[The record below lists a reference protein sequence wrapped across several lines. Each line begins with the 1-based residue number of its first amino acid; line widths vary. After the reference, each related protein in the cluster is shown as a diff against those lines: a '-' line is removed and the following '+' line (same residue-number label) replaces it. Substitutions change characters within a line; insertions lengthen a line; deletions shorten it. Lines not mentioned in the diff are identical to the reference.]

1 MDDQQQHQQQDR
13 LAVERDED
21 RQPIRAGY
29 PGRLS
34 GDSDPDGLEEVRG
47 DELATRR
54 RVLKGIIRVSYGAFA
69 LAFAI
74 PALAIKTLS
83 IEEKVVAAG
92 DALVYATGD
101 LLGQPVNIADIAA
114 GEGVQAFPNGKTD
127 NPNNL
132 VELVRLGD
140 DAVIES
146 FAAYSAICTHLGCTV
161 NAQLQD
167 GGLIYCPCHGS
178 VFDPA
183 NGAEVLEGPAGRPL
197 PSLPI
202 RLEADG
208 TIAVAGD
215 FDGPVGPA

>member
-1 MDDQQQHQQQDR
+1 MDEQQQGQGHAQR
-13 LAVERDED
+13 V
-21 RQPIRAGY
+21 G
-29 PGRLS
+29 GS
-34 GDSDPDGLEEVRG
+34 GDAPLTPPAAYAAGPAGPAGPNDDTWGDG
-47 DELATRR
+47 ELATRR
-54 RVLKGIIRVSYGAFA
+54 RVLKGMIRIAYGAFA

-83 IEEKVVAAG
+83 LEEKVVAAG

-101 LLGQPVNIADIAA
+101 RMGQPVTLADIGS
-114 GEGVQAFPNGKTD
+114 GEGVHAFPNGKTD

-132 VELVRLGD
+132 VELVRLD
-140 DAVIES
+140 DADAIES

-167 GGLIYCPCHGS
+167 GGQIYCPCHGS

-183 NGAEVLEGPAGRPL
+183 NGAAVLEGPAGRPL